1 MHEIDIA
8 RTPMLRLS
16 TVVIQRHEI
25 AWMRIILSQRN
36 HHYMRR
42 VTREIPRLRLT
53 KFRIV
58 RTAIPN
64 AFHAEIVR
72 CVKPANTVDEAGSAL
87 RY

>member
-36 HHYMRR
+36 HHHMWR
-42 VTREIPRLRLT
+42 VSRKIPRLWLAE
-53 KFRIV
+53 FRIV
-58 RTAIPN
+58 GAAIPN